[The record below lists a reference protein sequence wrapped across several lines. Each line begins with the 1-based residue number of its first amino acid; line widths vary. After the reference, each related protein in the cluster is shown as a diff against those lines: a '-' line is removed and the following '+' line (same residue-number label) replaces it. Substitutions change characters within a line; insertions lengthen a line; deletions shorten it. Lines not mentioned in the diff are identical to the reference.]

1 MNGPDPYEAWKKMRS
16 EVERDPRFADR
27 VMRAVRACDRPP
39 GDAEPAS
46 PGPFYVACHYVA
58 AAALLV
64 AGLVVTVLRIE
75 SVAAL
80 ILLFSSEGF

>member
-1 MNGPDPYEAWKKMRS
+1 MNNPDPCEAWKKTRS
-16 EVERDPRFADR
+16 EVEVDPGFTDR
-27 VMRAVRACDRPP
+27 VMRAVRACERPQS
-39 GDAEPAS
+39 DAKPAS
-46 PGPFYVACHYVA
+46 RGAFHFASHFAA
-58 AAALLV
+58 AAALLL